1 MNQRRLILVALVAS
15 TIVVAALPWI
25 LSASQRGFE
34 DFHNVPYLWVSEDFE
49 PRRQFDQFL
58 QRFAHSETIVLS
70 YEGCTVH
77 DPRLQRLADRLTSD
91 QVVVREHR
99 YRDLFPEVSTGYGAL
114 RTLQEPPLELSQAAA
129 LQRLQGILV
138 GPDGETSCAL
148 ITVSSRGVALR
159 SQLPGIIRSA
169 AAQATGLA
177 PDQFILAGG
186 LLEGIEIDDE
196 SQRSSLLIVPSA
208 AVSLLLCVLCLRSLR
223 LAVPIFALAMLSQ
236 GFVLALTDLSGIRMN
251 AILMVLAPLVFTIT
265 MSGGIHLANYYREER
280 AESGDA
286 GAMQRAVAI
295 GWLPC
300 WLAII
305 TTAIGLGSLAVS
317 EVVPVRQFGL
327 LGAGGSI
334 AAFSVLFLIFPGII
348 AFGTPVTTE
357 RKPKRGQ
364 RRRDPRARRGFL
376 GSYQGSRRSLAV
388 VARPLKKSRKAS
400 ADSRL
405 HSPLLQWIGT
415 LVARHAYV
423 LSALMLL
430 LMIAGMF
437 GVQRLRTSVDV
448 LSLLPTDSR
457 VVQDYLWIEQKLG
470 PLVPLEII
478 VEFPKENDMRLTDR
492 LELLAKVQARLAA
505 QPEVGGTLSALNFL
519 PPLPRGSGVSATVRR
534 RVFNREIERHFDSL
548 QAGGLVAQDDQGQA
562 WRITVRTR
570 AIQPENHGDELAR
583 LNQQAVAAV
592 AEATAE
598 ETSDVHVKMT
608 GIVPLVHA
616 SQSLLLRDL
625 TISFLTAFLIVGAVM
640 VAATRSLRSGLIA
653 MLPNLFPVVLVFG
666 VLGWA
671 GTAVDIGA
679 MMTASVALG
688 IAVDGTLH
696 FLITFRREQQRLGG
710 EVEPA
715 VQATLQRCGRAL
727 GHAMLICGF
736 GLLVFCLSGFL
747 PTQRFAVMIFALLAV
762 AFISDVILFPAL
774 LIGPLKRFYEPRKI
788 AAEA

>member
-1 MNQRRLILVALVAS
+1 MKPRRLVFVALVTS
-15 TIVVAALPWI
+15 VVVIAALPWI
-25 LSASQRGFE
+25 LRASQRGFE

-58 QRFAHSETIVLS
+58 QRFAHADMIVLS
-70 YEGCTVH
+70 YEGCTVD
-77 DPRLQRLADRLTSD
+77 DPRLQRLAERLMSD
-91 QVVVREHR
+91 TAAVRGHS
-99 YRDLFPEVSTGYGAL
+99 YRDLFPDVSTGYGAL
-114 RTLQEPPLELSQAAA
+114 RALQEPPLELSRAAA

-148 ITVSSRGVALR
+148 ITVSNRGVSLR
-159 SQLPGIIRSA
+159 GELPGLIRAA

-186 LLEGIEIDDE
+186 LLEGIEIDEE
-196 SQRSSLLIVPSA
+196 SQRSSRLIVPSA
-208 AVSLLLCVLCLRSLR
+208 AVSLLLCLFCLRSLR
-223 LAVPIFALAMLSQ
+223 LALPIFTLAMLSQ
-236 GFVLALTDLSGIRMN
+236 GLVLALTDLSDIRMN

-265 MSGGIHLANYYREER
+265 MSAGIHLANYYREER
-280 AESGDA
+280 AEGGEV

-327 LGAGGSI
+327 LGAAGSLS
-334 AAFSVLFLIFPGII
+334 AFSVLFLILPGFIV
-348 AFGTPVTTE
+348 FWTPATKV
-357 RKPKRGQ
+357 PQAKRGPKG
-364 RRRDPRARRGFL
+364 RAARARRGFL
-376 GSYQGSRRSLAV
+376 GFSLGAGPRDGR
-388 VARPLKKSRKAS
+388 AAKPLRKRKVS
-400 ADSRL
+400 ADSGL
-405 HSPLLQWIGT
+405 HSPLLQAVGAT
-415 LVARHAYV
+415 VSRHAYV
-423 LSALMLL
+423 LSAIMLV
-430 LMIAGMF
+430 LMIVGMF
-437 GVQRLRTSVDV
+437 GVRRLQTSVDV
-448 LSLLPTDSR
+448 LSLLPQDSR
-457 VVQDYLWIEQKLG
+457 VVQDYLWLERQLG
-470 PLVPLEII
+470 PLVPLEFV
-478 VEFPKENDMRLTDR
+478 VEFPATSDLRISDQ

-505 QPEVGGTLSALNFL
+505 LPEVGGTMSALNFL
-519 PPLPRGSGVSATVRR
+519 PPLPRGSGMGATVRR
-534 RVFNREIERHFDSL
+534 RVFNREIERNFDSL
-548 QAGGLVAQDDQGQA
+548 LAGGMVAQDEQGQA

-570 AIQPENHGDELAR
+570 AAQAENQGEMLAQ
-583 LNQQAVAAV
+583 LQQQAVAAI
-592 AEATAE
+592 AETPAAE
-598 ETSDVHVKMT
+598 GTGVQVKMT
-608 GIVPLVHA
+608 GIVPLVYA

-625 TISFLTAFLIVGAVM
+625 TVSFLTAFLIVGAVM

-696 FLITFRREQQRLGG
+696 FLITFRREQKRLGG

-715 VQATLQRCGRAL
+715 VQAALQRCGRAL
-727 GHAMLICGF
+727 GHSTLICGV

-762 AFISDVILFPAL
+762 SFISDVVLFPAL
-774 LIGPLKRFYEPRKI
+774 LIGPLKRFYAPRRVVT
-788 AAEA
+788 EV